1 MRLSATALLIL
12 LAATLCGCGR
22 HDSGP
27 AGVSAPPDVPELV
40 ATQPPPRATGVLYDS
55 EFWGQFSRPLDGRT
69 VSTTSVFLKLD
80 GQRVPISV
88 SYDGLTRRVVLRPTV
103 TLELQRTYTV
113 EFSTAVHAADG
124 TPIAPNVYFQ
134 FTTNSLRRVTY
145 DYPLA
150 GALEGPF
157 VTLGWGGTQGPSGNI
172 SYDLYASTDSLE
184 VERRQ
189 APAIA
194 HSVFTRFV
202 PAAAWTMGATVYW
215 SLTSENATTHERLAS
230 SVRSFRV
237 LDANTPIDSMEIQT
251 RDHGS
256 SDNRLRISSFCNQ
269 VEVPSGPNFN
279 CSFHWEYAGLPLG
292 VHFAG
297 ATMKLTTTD
306 VNVGS
311 IPAAQPAVWM
321 AQNEWSPCAVRSPGP
336 PWNEL
341 SGFLAQAVAVG
352 DNEADFT
359 SDRLAAFLEAQ
370 YRGRTLLYGTLV
382 RTEINTSFQSQTAAD
397 LAKRPRI
404 VVRFYRPTP
413 SATP

>member
-1 MRLSATALLIL
+1 MV
-12 LAATLCGCGR
+12 G
-22 HDSGP
+22 GP
-27 AGVSAPPDVPELV
+27 PAVPELV
-40 ATQPPPRATGVLYDS
+40 ATQPAPRATGVLYDS

-80 GQRVPISV
+80 GQRVPIAV
-88 SYDGLTRRVVLRPTV
+88 SYDGLTRRIVLRPTV
-103 TLELQRTYTV
+103 TLELQRTYTA

-134 FTTNSLRRVTY
+134 FTTNSLRRASY

-157 VTLGWGGTQGPSGNI
+157 VTLGWGGTKGPDGNI
-172 SYDLYASTDSLE
+172 LYDLYASTDSLE

-189 APAIA
+189 SPSIA

-202 PAAAWTMGATVYW
+202 PAAAWPMGATVYW
-215 SLTSENATTHERLAS
+215 SLTSENVTTHERLPG

-256 SDNRLRISSFCNQ
+256 SDNRLRISNYCNQ

-279 CSFHWEYAGLPLG
+279 CSFHWEYAGIPLG
-292 VHFAG
+292 VRLAG

-311 IPAAQPAVWM
+311 IPAAQPAVH
-321 AQNEWSPCAVRSPGP
+321 ARVARGRRDARLEQQRGPRASGRIHRPGENQRLELGQRRARALDQVRQARPRPARSLAGDAVRRRAREP
-336 PWNEL
+336 EH
-341 SGFLAQAVAVG
+341 A
-352 DNEADFT
+352 
-359 SDRLAAFLEAQ
+359 
-370 YRGRTLLYGTLV
+370 
-382 RTEINTSFQSQTAAD
+382 
-397 LAKRPRI
+397 
-404 VVRFYRPTP
+404 
-413 SATP
+413 